1 MTWIDPRL
9 ELWSMPLNRCMDGR
23 GRNETLDMPH
33 GQRTQ
38 CQRRRRGSRS
48 LRCTPKCAAAPSGGA
63 SPSRPTSP
71 LPGSRSA
78 HARTGSLSRANRAY
92 RRLYL
97 CSSSRMQ
104 SFMQREFPMPH
115 AVLYESRDGAVVL
128 ATEADYAG
136 MLAAHA
142 AAAPTPSGVPTLR
155 LTVEPL
161 GPAAPL
167 TRARPPVAALHIA
180 VAPPSAATQPRLP
193 AQSQYETWRS
203 GRRLPWMT
211 TQCRTL
217 SPHSTLHQALARRRR
232 RAGRGGRP
240 RH

>member
-1 MTWIDPRL
+1 M
-9 ELWSMPLNRCMDGR
+9 S
-23 GRNETLDMPH
+23 
-33 GQRTQ
+33 
-38 CQRRRRGSRS
+38 
-48 LRCTPKCAAAPSGGA
+48 AAAT
-63 SPSRPTSP
+63 RLTQPT
-71 LPGSRSA
+71 L
-78 HARTGSLSRANRAY
+78 HAKVRCGPEWRRLAIPANLSFAGFKVCPCTNWQCLSRANRAY

-142 AAAPTPSGVPTLR
+142 AAAPTPSGVSTLR

-167 TRARPPVAALHIA
+167 TRARPPVAALHFA

-193 AQSQYETWRS
+193 TQSQYETWRS
-203 GRRLPWMT
+203 GRRFP
-211 TQCRTL
+211 
-217 SPHSTLHQALARRRR
+217 
-232 RAGRGGRP
+232 G
-240 RH
+240 